1 MKQTKYLAVIGGIL
15 AVLVG
20 ISRGLGGLTLT
31 ISSESSVE
39 KAVGIGLI
47 VIALW
52 LIVTG
57 VTFILNRT
65 ISMRKWLTVGVILFW
80 IDGIVNGFIIFGAP
94 LLSGQ
99 LINISLSALI
109 LICVWCTAYDRK

>member
-1 MKQTKYLAVIGGIL
+1 MDFRKYLAVIGGIL

-20 ISRGLGGLTLT
+20 IGRGIGGFSLA
-31 ISSESSVE
+31 ISSASSVE
-39 KAVGIGLI
+39 KAVGTGLI
-47 VIALW
+47 VVALW

-57 VTFILNRT
+57 GAFAIKRS

-80 IDGIVNGFIIFGAP
+80 VDGIVNGFILFGAP
-94 LLSGQ
+94 LISGQ

-109 LICVWCTAYDRK
+109 LICIWCHAFGRK

>member
-1 MKQTKYLAVIGGIL
+1 MKLTKYLAVIGGIL

-20 ISRGLGGLTLT
+20 IGRGIGGFSLA
-31 ISSESSVE
+31 ISSGSSVE
-39 KAVGIGLI
+39 KAVGVGLI

-57 VTFILNRT
+57 GTFILNRT
-65 ISMRKWLTVGVILFW
+65 TSMRKWLTVGVILFW
-80 IDGIVNGFIIFGAP
+80 IDGIVNGFILFGAP
-94 LLSGQ
+94 LMSGQ

-109 LICVWCTAYDRK
+109 LICIWCNAYDRK